1 MPILTSGRQ
10 AKIEEE
16 RKKAKSDDGYVDTLL
31 FTQFCDKRDIL
42 TQRLPEP
49 ERSALSAALERIESL
64 RNSIAHANEYASSP
78 AQAKNVCKIA
88 REMLHLT
95 DQFQDQLSATVLA
108 K

>member
-1 MPILTSGRQ
+1 MQFLTSGRQ

-42 TQRLPEP
+42 IQNLHEP
-49 ERSALSAALERIESL
+49 ERSALGAALECIESL
-64 RNSIAHANEYASSP
+64 RNGLAHANEYASSP
-78 AQAKNVCKIA
+78 TQAKKVCKVI
-88 REMLHLT
+88 RDLLHLT
-95 DQFQDQLSATVLA
+95 DQFQGQLSAAVLA